1 MKIEE
6 IKKLLPRVIEHR
18 RELHK
23 IPELGL
29 DLPKTIEYVE
39 RHLKD
44 LGLSPKRVG
53 KGITCDI
60 GNPPFVAIRADMDA
74 LPMEEKNDL
83 PYKSTHPGKMHACGH
98 DAHTAVLLGLAEY
111 FSKNSPQVGVRLIFQ
126 AGEEGYFGAVEMI
139 KAGALENV
147 ELILGQHVGNQA
159 EAPEGGI
166 ITKKGVFMASAD
178 AFDVKFKGKGGHGS
192 APHEARDPIAP
203 AAQFVTSVYSFRS
216 REINQTHPFV
226 TTITKLVSGTT
237 FNVIPDIAE
246 IAGTVRTISEED
258 RKKAARRLEEMAKGV
273 AEANDIE
280 FEFVY
285 HWMYRTLVNTDW
297 VVDMLVEVVS
307 KMGIPIVQLDTPIM
321 GGEDFSYYLEKVP
334 GVFFFTNTANL
345 EKGIV
350 QPNHSPYFNIDEEK
364 LWVPM
369 AVFVKM
375 VEEYASKK

>member
-6 IKKLLPRVIEHR
+6 IKKLLPKVIEHR

-29 DLPKTIEYVE
+29 DLPKTVAYVE
-39 RHLKD
+39 RYLKD
-44 LGLSPKRVG
+44 LGFFPKRLG
-53 KGITCDI
+53 KGIICDI

-83 PYKSTHPGKMHACGH
+83 PYKSTHPGRMHACGH

-111 FSKNSPQVGVRLIFQ
+111 FYKNSPPIGVRLIFQ

-192 APHEARDPIAP
+192 APHEARDPISP

-258 RKKAARRLEEMAKGV
+258 RKKAARRLEEIAKGV

-297 VVDMLVEVVS
+297 VVDMLVEATS
-307 KMGIPIVQLDTPIM
+307 KIGIPVIQLDTPIM
-321 GGEDFSYYLEKVP
+321 GGEDFSYYLERVP

>member
-1 MKIEE
+1 MNLSE
-6 IKKLLPRVIEHR
+6 IKGLLPKVIEHR

-29 DLPKTIEYVE
+29 DLPKTVSYVE
-39 RHLKD
+39 SHLKK
-44 LGLSPKRVG
+44 LGLSPRRMG
-53 KGITCDI
+53 KGIVCDI

-83 PYKSTHPGKMHACGH
+83 PYRSTHKGKMHACGH

-111 FSKNSPQVGVRLIFQ
+111 LSKNPVPVGIRLIFQ
-126 AGEEGYFGAVEMI
+126 AGEEGYFGALEMI
-139 KAGALENV
+139 KDGALEDV
-147 ELILGQHVGNQA
+147 ELVLGQHVGNHA
-159 EAPEGGI
+159 DAPEGGI

-203 AAQFVTSVYSFRS
+203 AAQFVMATYSFRS

-237 FNVIPDIAE
+237 FNVIPDTAE
-246 IAGTVRTISEED
+246 ISGTVRTISEED
-258 RKKAARRLEEMAKGV
+258 RKKAAKRLEEIAKGI
-273 AEANDIE
+273 AEANDME
-280 FEFVY
+280 FEFTY

-297 VVDMLVEVVS
+297 VVDMLAEVAS
-307 KMGIPIVQLDTPIM
+307 GLSIPVIQLDTPIM

-334 GVFFFTNTANL
+334 GVFFFTNTANV

-369 AVFVKM
+369 AIFVKM
-375 VEEYASKK
+375 VEEYASRK